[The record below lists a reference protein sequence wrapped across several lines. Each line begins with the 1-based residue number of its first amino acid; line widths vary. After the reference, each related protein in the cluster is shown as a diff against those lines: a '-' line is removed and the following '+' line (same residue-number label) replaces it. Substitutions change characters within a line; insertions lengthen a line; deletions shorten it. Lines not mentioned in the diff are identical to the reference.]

1 MWRTYGAAH
10 QNLGMFNRLRKT
22 LAGVAVAAVA
32 GVVTISFWL
41 GSPGKYRTLLET
53 HVAAVT
59 GHELQVAGAIEL
71 DLLPV
76 ARLALEDARLRNPA
90 FPQELAS
97 AGRIEMVVDRGD
109 LLRGE
114 LSISEIR
121 IEDFQVN
128 AFVDAAGGSIWSATA
143 SGAGTSVSS
152 AGELPADSTAG
163 ADDPL
168 FSEEVLPARIVA
180 SNGQLDYQDLGRGRR
195 LVLRNLGLELNG
207 LNLRGE
213 AFSAISDF
221 ELEWYDA
228 SDQRFREILVG
239 LWGNIAADAESG
251 ELSIAD
257 LGVFSL
263 PVLLE
268 GRMDVS
274 DFRGNPR
281 YQANLAS
288 GEFDARVLLQNLG
301 WLPEPQP
308 APLSVPDG
316 DADEGLHTALA
327 FEVTGD
333 ANGLT
338 ASAAVSGSA
347 EPLLEAEI
355 EIRFAGGLLPAN
367 VRYEMDIG
375 ELDFNALLHSKA
387 APAADD
393 SSLQQAAAPRPDRE
407 LPGLEN
413 LNLSGS
419 ISADALGLGP
429 FRLENLV
436 VYTNIE
442 NQVLD
447 VEAPSVAALGG
458 NISANLRWNARG
470 GDLASEFHGEEL
482 AIAEI
487 APLVTRLDVL
497 TGRLRIDGLLNA
509 NGRSAAELFENLSGH
524 TSFVVSENLV
534 NIGLIKQIFT
544 SIAALSP
551 NGETIQQWPD
561 LIRFAEV
568 SGNLALDG
576 GLGSEHGFNLR
587 MDNFSA
593 AGTGVVDLQEERF
606 DYDIS
611 LTMLGEPLTQT
622 IPVSNNYQG
631 LSWPVECAASFTAE
645 LVQFCRPDFNAVRR
659 IFSRI
664 GDNAGGN

>member
-1 MWRTYGAAH
+1 
-10 QNLGMFNRLRKT
+10 MFNRLRKT
-22 LAGVAVAAVA
+22 LAGIAVVAVA
-32 GVVTISFWL
+32 GVFAVALWL
-41 GSPGKYRTLLET
+41 ASPGKYRSLLES
-53 HVAAVT
+53 HAAKAT
-59 GHELQVAGAIEL
+59 GHELQVAGAIEI
-71 DLLPV
+71 DFLPV
-76 ARLALEDARLRNPA
+76 ARLTLEDARLRNPA

-97 AGRIEMVVDRGD
+97 VGRVELDVDRGD
-109 LLRGE
+109 LFRGE
-114 LSISEIR
+114 LTVSEIR
-121 IEDFQVN
+121 IEDFHVN
-128 AFVDAAGGSIWSATA
+128 AFVDAAGSSIWSAA
-143 SGAGTSVSS
+143 ASS
-152 AGELPADSTAG
+152 AGNSERSAADSLSSETA
-163 ADDPL
+163 
-168 FSEEVLPARIVA
+168 LPARIVA
-180 SNGQLDYQDLGRGRR
+180 SNGRLDYQDLSRDRR
-195 LVLRNLGLELNG
+195 LLIKNLGLELNG
-207 LNLRGE
+207 LNLQGE

-221 ELEWYDA
+221 ELEWFA
-228 SDQRFREILVG
+228 AGDQRVRGTMVG
-239 LWGNIAADAESG
+239 LWGNVGANGESG

-257 LGVFSL
+257 LGVFSP

-268 GRMDVS
+268 GRIEVS

-281 YQANLAS
+281 YEANLAS
-288 GEFDARVLLQNLG
+288 GEFDARVLLRNLG
-301 WLPEPQP
+301 WLPEPEP

-338 ASAAVSGSA
+338 ASAAVSSSA
-347 EPLLEAEI
+347 EPLLEAET
-355 EIRFAGGLLPAN
+355 EIRFANDLSPTN

-375 ELDFNALLHSKA
+375 ELDFNALLHSETA
-387 APAADD
+387 SEADN
-393 SSLQQAAAPRPDRE
+393 SSLQHTAAPRPGRE

-419 ISADALGLGP
+419 ITADALGLGP
-429 FRLENLV
+429 LRLENLV

-447 VEAPSVAALGG
+447 VEAPPVAAFGG
-458 NISANLRWNARG
+458 SISTNLRWNARS
-470 GDLASEFHGEEL
+470 GDLASEFHGEDL

-487 APLVTRLDVL
+487 SPLITRLEVL
-497 TGRLRIDGLLNA
+497 TGRLHIDGQLNA
-509 NGRSAAELFENLSGH
+509 NGRSARELLGDLSGH

-551 NGETIQQWPD
+551 TGETIQQWPD

-568 SGNLALDG
+568 SGDLALDG
-576 GLGSEHGFNLR
+576 GLGREHGFNLR

-606 DYDIS
+606 DYEVS
-611 LTMLGEPLTQT
+611 LTMLGGPLNQT
-622 IPVSNNYQG
+622 IPVGGNYQG

-645 LVQFCRPDFNAVRR
+645 LVQFCRPDFNAVRQ

-664 GDNAGGN
+664 GGNAAGN

>member
-1 MWRTYGAAH
+1 
-10 QNLGMFNRLRKT
+10 MFNRLRKI
-22 LAGVAVAAVA
+22 LSGIAILAVA
-32 GVVTISFWL
+32 GVVAVLLWL

-109 LLRGE
+109 LLRGKLTIGE
-114 LSISEIR
+114 VR

-128 AFVDAAGGSIWSATA
+128 AFVDAAGDSIWSATA
-143 SGAGTSVSS
+143 STGGNSGES
-152 AGELPADSTAG
+152 AGELPAGPAAG
-163 ADDPL
+163 ADGPI

-180 SNGQLDYQDLGRGRR
+180 SNGRLDYQDLGRSQRMM
-195 LVLRNLGLELNG
+195 LKNLGLELNG
-207 LNLRGE
+207 LNLQGE
-213 AFSAISDF
+213 TFSAISDF
-221 ELEWYDA
+221 ELEWFDA
-228 SDQRFREILVG
+228 SDQRIREMPVG
-239 LWGNIAADAESG
+239 LWGDIAADGESG
-251 ELSIAD
+251 KLFIAD
-257 LGVFSL
+257 LGVFSP

-268 GRMDVS
+268 GRIEVS

-281 YQANLAS
+281 YEANLAS

-301 WLPEPQP
+301 WLPEPEP

-316 DADEGLHTALA
+316 DVDEGLHTALA

-333 ANGLT
+333 INGLA
-338 ASAAVSGSA
+338 ASAAVSSSA
-347 EPLLEAEI
+347 EPLLEAET
-355 EIRFAGGLLPAN
+355 EIRFANDLSPTN

-375 ELDFNALLHSKA
+375 ELDFDALLHSEA
-387 APAADD
+387 ASSAD
-393 SSLQQAAAPRPDRE
+393 SSSLPQAVAPKPRRE

-429 FRLENLV
+429 LRLENLV

-447 VEAPSVAALGG
+447 MEAPPVAALGG
-458 NISANLRWNARG
+458 NISANLRWNARS

-482 AIAEI
+482 AIADI
-487 APLVTRLDVL
+487 APLITRLDVL
-497 TGRLRIDGLLNA
+497 TGRLRIDGLLSA
-509 NGRSAAELFENLSGH
+509 NGRSTTELLEDLSGH

-551 NGETIQQWPD
+551 TGETIQQWPD

-568 SGNLALDG
+568 SGDLALDG

-587 MDNFSA
+587 MDNLSA

-606 DYDIS
+606 DYEIL
-611 LTMLGEPLTQT
+611 LTMLGEPLIQT
-622 IPVSNNYQG
+622 IPVDNSYQN
-631 LSWPVECAASFTAE
+631 LSWPVECSASFAAE
-645 LVQFCRPDFNAVRR
+645 LVQFCRPDFTAVRQ

>member
-1 MWRTYGAAH
+1 MWRTDGTTH
-10 QNLGMFNRLRKT
+10 QNPGMFSRLRKI
-22 LAGVAVAAVA
+22 LSGIAILAVA
-32 GVVTISFWL
+32 GVVAVLLWL

-59 GHELQVAGAIEL
+59 GHELQVAGAIDL

-114 LSISEIR
+114 LTIGEVR
-121 IEDFQVN
+121 IEDFHVN

-143 SGAGTSVSS
+143 SA
-152 AGELPADSTAG
+152 
-163 ADDPL
+163 
-168 FSEEVLPARIVA
+168 EVLPARIVA
-180 SNGQLDYQDLGRGRR
+180 SNGRLDYQDLGRNRR
-195 LVLRNLGLELNG
+195 LMLKNLGLELNG
-207 LNLRGE
+207 LNLQGE
-213 AFSAISDF
+213 TFSAISDF
-221 ELEWYDA
+221 ELEWFDA
-228 SDQRFREILVG
+228 SDQRIREMPVG
-239 LWGNIAADAESG
+239 LWGDIAADRESG

-257 LGVFSL
+257 LGVFSP

-268 GRMDVS
+268 GRIEVS
-274 DFRGNPR
+274 DFRGSPR
-281 YQANLAS
+281 YEANLAS
-288 GEFDARVLLQNLG
+288 DEFDTRVLLQNLG
-301 WLPEPQP
+301 WLSEPEP

-316 DADEGLHTALA
+316 DADEGLRTALA

-338 ASAAVSGSA
+338 ASAAVSSSA
-347 EPLLEAEI
+347 EPLLEAET
-355 EIRFAGGLLPAN
+355 EIRFASDLSPTN

-375 ELDFNALLHSKA
+375 ELDFDALLHSEA
-387 APAADD
+387 ASSAND
-393 SSLQQAAAPRPDRE
+393 SSLPQAVAPKPRRE

-429 FRLENLV
+429 LRLENLV

-447 VEAPSVAALGG
+447 VEAPPVAALGG
-458 NISANLRWNARG
+458 NISANLRWNARS

-482 AIAEI
+482 AIADI
-487 APLVTRLDVL
+487 APLITRLDVL
-497 TGRLRIDGLLNA
+497 TGRLQIDGLLSA
-509 NGRSAAELFENLSGH
+509 NGHSTTELLEDLSGH

-551 NGETIQQWPD
+551 TGETIQQWPD

-568 SGNLALDG
+568 SGDLALDG

-587 MDNFSA
+587 MDNLSA
-593 AGTGVVDLQEERF
+593 AGRGVVDLQEERF
-606 DYDIS
+606 DYAIL
-611 LTMLGEPLTQT
+611 LTMLGEPLIQT
-622 IPVSNNYQG
+622 IPVSNSYQD
-631 LSWPVECAASFTAE
+631 LSWPVECSASFAAE
-645 LVQFCRPDFNAVRR
+645 LVQFCRPDFTAVRQ